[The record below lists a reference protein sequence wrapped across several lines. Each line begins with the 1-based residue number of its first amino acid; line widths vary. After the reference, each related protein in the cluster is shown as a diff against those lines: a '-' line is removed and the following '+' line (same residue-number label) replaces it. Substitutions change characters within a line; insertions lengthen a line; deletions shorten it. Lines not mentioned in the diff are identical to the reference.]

1 MTAGS
6 GSEEPG
12 PGSTARD
19 VEAGDAEATE
29 EGDVEAGDAETTAV
43 AGRPE
48 PSAPSNGPGEGASA
62 VRADELQK
70 TYGDPEAG
78 SVRAV
83 DGVSFD
89 VASGE
94 IVGVLGPNGAGK
106 TTTIKMLL
114 GLVTPSAGAATVA
127 GVDVTTDP
135 RAAYDRVGAMLEG
148 ARNVYWRLS
157 VRENLRFFAA
167 IGGADPAAVRDRH
180 DELLE
185 TLGMAEQADVPVREL
200 SRGQKQKVALACT
213 LARGADV
220 LFLDEPTLGLDVES
234 SLDLQRELKR
244 LAREDDVTVVLSSH
258 DMDVVERV
266 CDRVVILAD
275 GRVAADER
283 VDDLVAVFATQAYRL
298 RASNEPGLRDAVAAA
313 GTVEAWTVAD
323 GLARFEVVVPDQDA
337 FYDLVDAVRETGAAL
352 ESFESVDPDLEDVF
366 VELTSDDEPAGSDE
380 RGDGETPADEAAAP
394 APRSPPNPTTDGGG
408 QP

>member
-1 MTAGS
+1 MQSSPS
-6 GSEEPG
+6 GD
-12 PGSTARD
+12 ARD
-19 VEAGDAEATE
+19 GRGGTDGDGDAS
-29 EGDVEAGDAETTAV
+29 
-43 AGRPE
+43 AGRVDAVGRDGSPDE
-48 PSAPSNGPGEGASA
+48 SEVA
-62 VRADELQK
+62 VRADGLRK
-70 TYGDPEAG
+70 AFGDPDADG
-78 SVRAV
+78 VLAV
-83 DGVSFD
+83 DDVSFA

-114 GLVTPSAGAATVA
+114 GLVTPTAGSATVA
-127 GVDVTTDP
+127 GVDVATDE
-135 RAAYDRVGAMLEG
+135 RAVYEHVGAMLEG

-167 IGGADPAAVRDRH
+167 IGGADPSDVRERH
-180 DELLE
+180 DELLS
-185 TLGMAEQADVPVREL
+185 TLGIAEKADVPVREL

-234 SLDLQRELKR
+234 SLSLQRELTR

-266 CDRVVILAD
+266 SDRVVILAN

-283 VDDLVAVFATQAYRL
+283 VDDLVSVFATQAYRL

-313 GTVEAWTVAD
+313 GTVESWTVHD

-337 FYDLVDAVRETGAAL
+337 FYDLVDAVRETGATL
-352 ESFESVDPDLEDVF
+352 DSFESVDPDLEDVF
-366 VELTSDDEPAGSDE
+366 VELTSDDDATAMDSD
-380 RGDGETPADEAAAP
+380 DGNDTGRE
-394 APRSPPNPTTDGGG
+394 RSPPEPATDGGEES
-408 QP
+408 